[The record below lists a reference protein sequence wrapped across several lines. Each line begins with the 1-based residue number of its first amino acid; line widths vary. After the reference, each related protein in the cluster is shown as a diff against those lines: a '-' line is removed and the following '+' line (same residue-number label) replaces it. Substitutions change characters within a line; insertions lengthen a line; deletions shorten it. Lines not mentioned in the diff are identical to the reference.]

1 MLCSWEVRGRDENKE
16 VIETTKLK
24 EVKTE
29 MKRVINDFEYFAPK
43 TVEEALTLLSQYG
56 EEECKIV
63 AGGQSLII
71 LMKQGLLTPK
81 YLIDIKG
88 LSSLDYIKF
97 DKKQGLKIGALSTHR
112 AIEKSPVIGKE
123 YAVLAEMEQNVS
135 SVETRNWGTI
145 GGNIAH
151 GDPSG
156 DPSPVMIALNGKYKI
171 TGLTE
176 ERIVDAEDF
185 TLGFFETDLRHEE
198 LLTEIQIPVL
208 PPNTG
213 VKYTKFSQIQG
224 DYAVASVAVSITLDK
239 KKETCSDVRIA
250 LGAVAPA
257 PMRAKQAEEI
267 LKGKKI
273 NDGLLAKAGQAASDE
288 SSPTTDAEVSEEY
301 KRELVKVLVKR
312 VAGEAFER
320 AKKA

>member
-1 MLCSWEVRGRDENKE
+1 MKS
-16 VIETTKLK
+16 VIY
-24 EVKTE
+24 
-29 MKRVINDFEYFAPK
+29 DFEYFAPN
-43 TVEEALTLLSQYG
+43 TVEEALNLLSQYG
-56 EEECKIV
+56 EDECKIV

-71 LMKQGLLTPK
+71 LMKQRLITPK

-88 LSSLDYIKF
+88 LSNLAYIKF

-112 AIEKSPVIGKE
+112 AIEKSPVIQKGFI
-123 YAVLAEMEQNVS
+123 VLAEMEQNVS

-156 DPSPVMIALNGKYKI
+156 DPAPVMIALNGKCRI

-185 TLGFFETDLRHEE
+185 TLGYFETALRHDE

-224 DYAVASVAVSITLDK
+224 DYAVASAAISVTLDK
-239 KKETCSDVRIA
+239 KKEICSDVRIA
-250 LGAVAPA
+250 LGAAGPA
-257 PMRAKQAEEI
+257 PFRAKNAEEV

-273 NDGLLAKAGQAASDE
+273 SDNLLAKAGQVASE
-288 SSPTTDAEVSEEY
+288 EASPTTDAEVSEEY
-301 KRELVKVLVKR
+301 KRELIRVLVKR
-312 VAGEAFER
+312 VGKEALER

>member
-1 MLCSWEVRGRDENKE
+1 MKS
-16 VIETTKLK
+16 VIY
-24 EVKTE
+24 
-29 MKRVINDFEYFAPK
+29 DFEYFAPN
-43 TVEEALTLLSQYG
+43 TVEEALNLLSQYG
-56 EEECKIV
+56 EDECKIV

-71 LMKQGLLTPK
+71 LMKQRLITPK

-88 LSSLDYIKF
+88 LSNLAYIKF

-112 AIEKSPVIGKE
+112 AIEKSPVIQKGFS
-123 YAVLAEMEQNVS
+123 VLAEMEQNVS

-156 DPSPVMIALNGKYKI
+156 DPAPVMIALNGKCRI

-185 TLGFFETDLRHEE
+185 TLGYFETALRHDE

-224 DYAVASVAVSITLDK
+224 DYAVASAAISVTLDK
-239 KKETCSDVRIA
+239 KKEICSDVRIA
-250 LGAVAPA
+250 LGAAGPA
-257 PMRAKQAEEI
+257 PFRAKNAEEV

-273 NDGLLAKAGQAASDE
+273 SDNLLAKAGQVASE
-288 SSPTTDAEVSEEY
+288 EASPTTDAEVSEEY
-301 KRELVKVLVKR
+301 KRELIRVLVKR
-312 VAGEAFER
+312 VGKEALER